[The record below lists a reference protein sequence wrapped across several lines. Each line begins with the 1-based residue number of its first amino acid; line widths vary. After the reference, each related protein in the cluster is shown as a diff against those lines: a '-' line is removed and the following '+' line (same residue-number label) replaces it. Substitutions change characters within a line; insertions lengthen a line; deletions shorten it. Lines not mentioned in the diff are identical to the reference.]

1 MTRHILCLQIPSFA
15 IALARA
21 ADTSLRNRPV
31 VMAPVHTRRAL
42 IRDVSSEAS
51 HEGVMRGMSV
61 EFARQLCPRLRV
73 VPPDP
78 ARMRAAQHELHRTI
92 TPFAPVWEPIGPGSV
107 FVDLTGTGRLFGPS
121 IDTAA
126 RLAREVSHQQ
136 HLHSVIGLAGNKL
149 VSHLAAV
156 TLENPS
162 QLLSVHPGSEQPF
175 LAPLPTTLLPGLHRT
190 QGSHVLRR
198 LDDLNLATLGA
209 IAAVPR
215 AHLELALGTA
225 AALLHDWASGIDAS
239 PVRPPVEHPSI
250 ERSLSLNPDEIDD
263 SLLLGHLYGLLEQLC
278 ATLRYQRRV
287 CWRLLLTVRHSD
299 HHEQTAHQMLAHST
313 CWEADLRPMLTRLFE
328 KCFRR
333 RVRLQRL
340 TLRVDHLESPTE
352 QLSLFSEPDSIAP
365 PTHHRLSLAL
375 DGIRTKFGEQ
385 AVSWGRTWQ

>member
-1 MTRHILCLQIPSFA
+1 MIRYILCLQIPTFA

-31 VMAPVHTRRAL
+31 VLAPVHTRRAL
-42 IRDVSSEAS
+42 VQDVSSEAS
-51 HEGVMRGMSV
+51 REGVTRGMSV
-61 EFARQLCPRLRV
+61 EFARQLCSRLRV

-78 ARMRAAQHELHRTI
+78 ARMRAAQQELHRTI

-107 FVDLTGTGRLFGPS
+107 FVDLTGTGRLFGSS

-136 HLHSVIGLAGNKL
+136 HLPSVIGLAGNKL

-156 TLENPS
+156 TLEQPS

-190 QGSHVLRR
+190 QASHVLRR
-198 LDDLNLATLGA
+198 LDDLNLGTLGA
-209 IAAVPR
+209 IAAVSR
-215 AHLELALGTA
+215 THLELALGTA
-225 AALLHDWASGIDAS
+225 AGLLHDWAWGIDSS

-250 ERSLSLNPDEIDD
+250 ERSLPLNPDEIEDP
-263 SLLLGHLYGLLEQLC
+263 LLLGRLYGLLEQLC
-278 ATLRYQRRV
+278 ATLRHQRRV
-287 CWRLLLTVRHSD
+287 CRRLLLTVRHSD
-299 HHEQTAHQMLAHST
+299 HQEQTAHQLLAHGT
-313 CWEADLRPMLTRLFE
+313 CWEADLRPVLTRLFM

-340 TLRVDHLESPTE
+340 TLRMDHLEPPTE
-352 QLSLFSEPDSIAP
+352 QLSLFSEPAATAP
-365 PTHHRLSLAL
+365 AHHRLSRAL

-385 AVSWGRTWQ
+385 AVSWGRTLR

>member
-1 MTRHILCLQIPSFA
+1 
-15 IALARA
+15 
-21 ADTSLRNRPV
+21 
-31 VMAPVHTRRAL
+31 
-42 IRDVSSEAS
+42 
-51 HEGVMRGMSV
+51 MSV

-78 ARMRAAQHELHRTI
+78 ARMRAAQQELHRTI

-156 TLENPS
+156 TLEHPS

-175 LAPLPTTLLPGLHRT
+175 LAPLPTTLLPGLHWT
-190 QGSHVLRR
+190 QASHVLRR
-198 LDDLNLATLGA
+198 LDDLNLGTLGA

-263 SLLLGHLYGLLEQLC
+263 PLLLGHLYGLLEQLC
-278 ATLRYQRRV
+278 AALRYQRRV
-287 CWRLLLTVRHSD
+287 CRRLLLTVRHSD

-313 CWEADLRPMLTRLFE
+313 CWEADLRPVLTRLFA